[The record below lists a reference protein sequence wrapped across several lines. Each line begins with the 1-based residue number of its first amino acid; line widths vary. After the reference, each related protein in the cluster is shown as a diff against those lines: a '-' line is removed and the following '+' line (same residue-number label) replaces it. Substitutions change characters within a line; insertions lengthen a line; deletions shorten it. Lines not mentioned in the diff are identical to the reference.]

1 LKSGGVIM
9 KDINELIAKL
19 KVELTKEDK
28 EEVFGAVIKEIESY
42 YKENMRLGNYEV
54 AIFLTNEE
62 KTILSFACPEY
73 LVNSGMIPVSST
85 EAFTASIYRSGRNII
100 ENNFQQQKHLGIFEI
115 IRTPEGKI
123 LPIWKM
129 IGSAIEVNNER
140 IGVIEI
146 SRRGA
151 SFEDAGDDF
160 DEKDLIFLEKT
171 VNILAPFIKKVMPA
185 NFRGKIT

>member
-1 LKSGGVIM
+1 M

-19 KVELTKEDK
+19 KMELNKEDK
-28 EEVFGAVIKEIESY
+28 EEVFEAAIKEIESY
-42 YKENMRLGNYEV
+42 YKENLRLDDYEV

-85 EAFTASIYRSGRNII
+85 EAFTASIFRSGRSIF

-129 IGSAIEVNNER
+129 IGAVIEVEKDR

-146 SRRGA
+146 SRRGV
-151 SFEDAGDDF
+151 SLEDAGEDF
-160 DEKDLIFLEKT
+160 AEKDLLFLEKT
-171 VNILAPFIKKVMPA
+171 IKILAPFIKKVMPK

>member
-1 LKSGGVIM
+1 M

-19 KVELTKEDK
+19 KVEITKEDK
-28 EEVFGAVIKEIESY
+28 EEAFETIIKEIESY
-42 YKENMRLGNYEV
+42 YKENMRLENHEV
-54 AIFLTNEE
+54 AIFLTDEE
-62 KTILSFACPEY
+62 KTVLSFACPHY

-85 EAFTASIYRSGRNII
+85 EAFTASIFRSGRNII

-129 IGSAIEVNNER
+129 MGSAIEVDNDR

-146 SRRGA
+146 SRRGV
-151 SFEDAGDDF
+151 SFEDAGEDF
-160 DEKDLIFLEKT
+160 SEKQLTFLERTIK
-171 VNILAPFIKKVMPA
+171 ILAPFIKKVMPK